1 MPTSISVILSY
12 NGGVI
17 TFRTLKLDGVTTV
30 LTGKM
35 KPDEVVEETFVNNLS
50 IITSGPL
57 PPNPSELLNS
67 KRMSA
72 LLDWARLSE

>member
-57 PPNPSELLNS
+57 PPIILNY
-67 KRMSA
+67 
-72 LLDWARLSE
+72 

>member
-12 NGGVI
+12 NGRVI
-17 TFRTLKLDGVTTV
+17 TFRTLNLDGVTTV

-57 PPNPSELLNS
+57 PPQSF
-67 KRMSA
+67 
-72 LLDWARLSE
+72 